1 MNERMTKQFK
11 LSYALTFL
19 PAAIML
25 VWVLYGAIFGY
36 KYNFISSLGNRELLY
51 GLGGAGEVIDEL
63 GMRLLLTPVWWISLL
78 THVILSLHFTARTIA
93 YKRTDSFDMSQRAQD
108 IFSVAAVAM
117 DVLFLLGLARRF

>member
-36 KYNFISSLGNRELLY
+36 KYNFISSLGNPELLY
-51 GLGGAGEVIDEL
+51 GIEGAGEVAEEL
-63 GMRLLLTPVWWISLL
+63 EMRLMLSPEWWISLII
-78 THVILSLHFTARTIA
+78 HVFLSLHFIARTAA
-93 YKRTDSFDMSQRAQD
+93 YKRVGDFDMSQRAQD
-108 IFSVAAVAM
+108 IFSVASVIM
-117 DVLFLLGLARRF
+117 DVLFLFGLARRF

>member
-36 KYNFISSLGNRELLY
+36 KYNFISSLVNRELLY
-51 GLGGAGEVIDEL
+51 GLDGAGEVIDEL

-78 THVILSLHFTARTIA
+78 THVILSLRFTARTIA

>member
-36 KYNFISSLGNRELLY
+36 KYNFISSLGNPELLY
-51 GLGGAGEVIDEL
+51 GIGGAGEVAAEL
-63 GMRLLLTPVWWISLL
+63 EMRLMLSPEGWLSLII
-78 THVILSLHFTARTIA
+78 HVFLSLHFIARTAA
-93 YKRTDSFDMSQRAQD
+93 YKRVGDFNMSQRAQD
-108 IFSVAAVAM
+108 IFSVASVIM
-117 DVLFLLGLARRF
+117 DVLFLFGLARRF

>member
-93 YKRTDSFDMSQRAQD
+93 YKRKD

-117 DVLFLLGLARRF
+117 DVLFLLGLARRL